1 MDDDEDFTLNLSS
14 VISNV
19 FQSKKSESADD
30 RRKLGVNVCCLEGD
44 ENAEE
49 GEKVIMLDK
58 ENLFTPR
65 KRQEGK
71 TNAMTPRTGGKLA
84 FTPVARKPFA
94 EAAEAASLNSSQEST
109 PTLSVRKSTKKKR
122 QSLIAES
129 PDETEEEAEVEEEA
143 SAEMDLSCESSP
155 PAPDNDNGLEEI
167 QPVYSA
173 RKGKRFS
180 LLESPPSIGKA
191 VASLDLQGV
200 EEEEEEEE
208 EEEMRKEFVATDA
221 NNNDGE
227 DHVLVLEDNEVEDP
241 SVDVETIEGSF
252 ENLSRAFR
260 SNEGLRMLQRGLE
273 HLRQGGYNPA
283 EVFLDLLK
291 VGAEHAPLPE
301 QLLGSEQLTEEVIVN
316 ILSLCIEN
324 LGSIVNNNGRGQSP
338 NPNPKPEQEEEEE
351 EEGGNDFECAATA
364 EGPAEQLSIESDD
377 SSQVASEQT
386 PMAEEEDLDSEE
398 PLVVEASFKSDEEEQ
413 ERVTGQ
419 QQEEEKSE
427 ITTEATTLMEVSAND
442 DLGEKE
448 SCPETRD
455 PEPAP
460 SGESDDII
468 LSTFGE
474 EQVNEEE
481 DLDIDERAP
490 SCLEDSKNSGDEGEE
505 AETEIRLP
513 ESQIKRL
520 KNITVRSRSRRA
532 TTFHLDSDSD
542 MDIAESPEQQAYQLP
557 VWAESA
563 ANQMAQ
569 QDVEDVEIEDEKSP
583 GGSVF
588 VDCQARDRNAKAASH
603 GEEDSK
609 VVVASPPAAL
619 DLARPLHLARPS
631 TSEDYLSADSQT
643 PSTSGSHNE
652 REEEGDSIEEEVTS
666 GEVESKPTTDIHESW
681 TNLGKDLR
689 QKSRALLDSPASPLV
704 IEVETNGR
712 EDEEAIGSHTP
723 ECEEVVSEDDD
734 DDMSC
739 SSGGS
744 CIIMSTAKPKRSQ
757 LVIES
762 ESEDDDIFECE
773 DDEDDE
779 GRSPGKEML
788 FSHTDD
794 GAAGF
799 GGVKSDR
806 SHLAMKRFQK
816 EKEGLAKQLFSEF
829 NERIFQNKL
838 PSDMQVTWNASL
850 NTTAGITKYS
860 RRSGGLDGKVEYQAS
875 VELSSKVIDSQSRLR
890 QTLCHELCHAG
901 AWLIDHVA
909 RPPHGKV
916 FKDWADKAMEKYPDL
931 NVTTCHT
938 YDIHYKFRWQCSN
951 DWCGRV
957 YGRHSNSIN
966 VKKQACGIC
975 SGKLN
980 FMGKFNADGTPQKA
994 RAPSQFS
1001 LFVKEHYKSA
1011 KKECEK
1017 GTAGTADHATIM
1029 KHLSEKWN
1037 KKKELMNGKK
1047 NTTKPTRSN
1056 SGVKSLIAQF
1066 ETFET

>member
-71 TNAMTPRTGGKLA
+71 TSAMTPRTGGKLA

-94 EAAEAASLNSSQEST
+94 EAASLNSSQEST
-109 PTLSVRKSTKKKR
+109 PTLSVRKSTRKKR

-129 PDETEEEAEVEEEA
+129 PDEAEEGHEMEEEEA

-155 PAPDNDNGLEEI
+155 PTPDNDNGLEEI

-191 VASLDLQGV
+191 VAPLDLEGV

-208 EEEMRKEFVATDA
+208 EERREFVASD
-221 NNNDGE
+221 
-227 DHVLVLEDNEVEDP
+227 DNIA
-241 SVDVETIEGSF
+241 SIDVETTEGSF
-252 ENLSRAFR
+252 ESLSLAYR
-260 SNEGLRMLQRGLE
+260 SNEGLRMLQQGLE

-324 LGSIVNNNGRGQSP
+324 LGSIVANGKGGGQSP
-338 NPNPKPEQEEEEE
+338 NPKPNPKEEEE
-351 EEGGNDFECAATA
+351 GNDFECAATA
-364 EGPAEQLSIESDD
+364 EESAEPIAIE

-386 PMAEEEDLDSEE
+386 PMAEEEDLESEE
-398 PLVVEASFKSDEEEQ
+398 PLVVEASFKSDGEER
-413 ERVTGQ
+413 ERTAGQ
-419 QQEEEKSE
+419 QEKSE
-427 ITTEATTLMEVSAND
+427 ITTEATTLLEVSAND
-442 DLGEKE
+442 DLDEKE
-448 SCPETRD
+448 SCPETCD

-460 SGESDDII
+460 SGENDDIA
-468 LSTFGE
+468 LGTFDE
-474 EQVNEEE
+474 PQDQVEDQE
-481 DLDIDERAP
+481 DLGIDERAP
-490 SCLEDSKNSGDEGEE
+490 SCLEDSNNTRDESGED
-505 AETEIRLP
+505 ETEIRLP

-532 TTFHLDSDSD
+532 TTFHIDSDSD
-542 MDIAESPEQQAYQLP
+542 MDIGESPEQQAYQLP
-557 VWAESA
+557 AWAESA

-569 QDVEDVEIEDEKSP
+569 RDVEDVEIEDEKSP

-588 VDCQARDRNAKAASH
+588 VDCQARDRNARAVSH
-603 GEEDSK
+603 GEGNSK
-609 VVVASPPAAL
+609 AVVVASPPAEL
-619 DLARPLHLARPS
+619 NLASPRSARPS

-643 PSTSGSHNE
+643 FPSTSGSPNE
-652 REEEGDSIEEEVTS
+652 REEEGDSIEEEVA
-666 GEVESKPTTDIHESW
+666 SKPTTNIHESW

-689 QKSRALLDSPASPLV
+689 QKSRALLESPASPLV
-704 IEVETNGR
+704 IEVEANGG

-723 ECEEVVSEDDD
+723 ECEPVVSD

-762 ESEDDDIFECE
+762 ESEDDDIFEC
-773 DDEDDE
+773 DEE
-779 GRSPGKEML
+779 SSPGKEML
-788 FSHTDD
+788 FSDTGD

-816 EKEGLAKQLFSEF
+816 EKEALTKQLFSEF

-860 RRSGGLDGKVEYQAS
+860 RRSGLDGKVEYQAS

-938 YDIHYKFRWQCSN
+938 YDIHYKFRWQCAN

-1011 KKECEK
+1011 KEECK
-1017 GTAGTADHATIM
+1017 QGTAGTTDHATIM
-1029 KHLSEKWN
+1029 KLLSEKWN
-1037 KKKELMNGKK
+1037 EKKEAMNGKK